1 MRKYKKN
8 NKIRAAKIGK
18 IILPKIKN
26 INILDEMRKER
37 DKQREKD
44 NIMMKIHIT
53 KCAKDKKM
61 NK

>member
-1 MRKYKKN
+1 MQKEKNKKKKKY
-8 NKIRAAKIGK
+8 
-18 IILPKIKN
+18 
-26 INILDEMRKER
+26 
-37 DKQREKD
+37 

>member
-1 MRKYKKN
+1 
-8 NKIRAAKIGK
+8 
-18 IILPKIKN
+18 
-26 INILDEMRKER
+26 MRKER
-37 DKQREKD
+37 DKEREKD

>member
-1 MRKYKKN
+1 
-8 NKIRAAKIGK
+8 
-18 IILPKIKN
+18 
-26 INILDEMRKER
+26 MRKER

-44 NIMMKIHIT
+44 NIMMKIHIA